1 VFQHTQELVE
11 QQVRQEFENAQ
22 KNFQIFMQEN
32 MQDLRALQYNWAQD
46 SSGRTIVMR
55 PAQPAIARTAPA
67 QPGSTPMP
75 AAAPNT
81 PAPPQPPSGQPDGLW
96 IRLEEYWW
104 GGVRVDPAEQET
116 RRVKEVK
123 PVYPDIARQAGI
135 EGIVSMRVLI
145 NKDGAV
151 EKVEVLSGEQALLQ
165 AATSA
170 VRQWRY
176 RPFVLDGNAA
186 PVVTIVN
193 LKFQIQ

>member
-1 VFQHTQELVE
+1 
-11 QQVRQEFENAQ
+11 
-22 KNFQIFMQEN
+22 M
-32 MQDLRALQYNWAQD
+32 
-46 SSGRTIVMR
+46 
-55 PAQPAIARTAPA
+55 
-67 QPGSTPMP
+67 
-75 AAAPNT
+75 
-81 PAPPQPPSGQPDGLW
+81 
-96 IRLEEYWW
+96 
-104 GGVRVDPAEQET
+104 DPAEQET

-151 EKVEVLSGEQALLQ
+151 EKVDVLSGEQALQQ
-165 AATSA
+165 AAIAA

-176 RPFVLDGNAA
+176 RPFLLDGNTT

>member
-1 VFQHTQELVE
+1 
-11 QQVRQEFENAQ
+11 
-22 KNFQIFMQEN
+22 
-32 MQDLRALQYNWAQD
+32 
-46 SSGRTIVMR
+46 
-55 PAQPAIARTAPA
+55 
-67 QPGSTPMP
+67 
-75 AAAPNT
+75 
-81 PAPPQPPSGQPDGLW
+81 
-96 IRLEEYWW
+96 
-104 GGVRVDPAEQET
+104 
-116 RRVKEVK
+116 
-123 PVYPDIARQAGI
+123 
-135 EGIVSMRVLI
+135 MRVLI